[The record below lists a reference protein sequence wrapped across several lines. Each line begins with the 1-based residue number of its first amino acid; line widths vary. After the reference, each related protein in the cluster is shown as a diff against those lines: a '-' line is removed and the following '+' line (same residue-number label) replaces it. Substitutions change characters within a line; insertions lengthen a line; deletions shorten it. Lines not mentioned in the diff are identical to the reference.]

1 MRAEKTFSDPT
12 AQLLSRRITGGS
24 TLSQMKQ
31 LLSFLL
37 FDAGLM
43 RDPLL
48 IYAILSSISRA
59 ALIFS
64 INETAATLA
73 QGMWPIVFLLISA
86 ACSLFFG
93 HLSRVRGHSVVKQ
106 VQHDMRRA
114 MSRRLLAADID
125 FMLRHDK
132 GHVYTVMTQE
142 IQAVSSSSINLI
154 EAAEALLL
162 LMICIPYLFWISWFS
177 GLAALVAVA
186 IGTSGFV
193 FAELPA
199 RRLVERANSST
210 ARFVDRVSDMLAGW
224 MELRLRK
231 SRRVDLARDI
241 DDAIGDVRDL
251 SIEAERRFSTSQA
264 FGQAALIGL
273 ICMVV
278 LLLPRFQGADT
289 TEMFQV
295 MTVVLLAYGPIELVF
310 KALPRLSRS
319 VAAYK
324 KIGDVVFDLQSRQ
337 VEPSEDSD
345 TLSTHGF
352 STIELR
358 NVTAHVGEGGAAGAG
373 QEDAFVLGPVNLILK
388 PGENVFFTGG
398 NGSGKSTLM
407 SLICGLRSPDSGE
420 ILMDGVAV
428 GPDNIAD
435 FRGLFSAVLGE
446 FHLFRNPY
454 GLGKTE
460 QETLA
465 EMIETLGLKHRVDL
479 VDGAFSTLALSTG
492 QRRRLALA
500 VATAENRPVIIL
512 DEYAADQD
520 PESRAFFYDVL
531 LKKMRDTG
539 QLVLVVTHDEQ
550 EYHKSDRLIKM
561 DQGRIVS
568 DQKNPPAKT
577 G

>member
-1 MRAEKTFSDPT
+1 MPVETLPSDPT
-12 AQLLSRRITGGS
+12 AQLLNRRITGGS
-24 TLSQMKQ
+24 TFSQMKQ

-37 FDAGLM
+37 FDAGLL

-48 IYAILSSISRA
+48 IYAVLSSISRA

-73 QGMWPIVFLLISA
+73 QSPLPIVALLISA
-86 ACSLFFG
+86 VFSLYFG
-93 HLSRVRGHSVVKQ
+93 HLSRVRGHAVVKHL
-106 VQHDMRRA
+106 QHDMRRT
-114 MSRRLLAADID
+114 MSRRLMAADID
-125 FMLRHDK
+125 FMLREDK

-142 IQAVSSSSINLI
+142 IQEVSSSSINLI

-162 LMICIPYLFWISWFS
+162 LAICIPYLFWLSWFS
-177 GLAALVAVA
+177 GLAALIAVAV
-186 IGTSGFV
+186 GTSGFV

-199 RRLVERANSST
+199 RRLVERANTSS
-210 ARFVDRVSDMLAGW
+210 ARFVDRVSDMLSGW
-224 MELRLRK
+224 MELRLRQ
-231 SRRVDLARDI
+231 SRRIDLAQDI
-241 DDAIGDVRDL
+241 DNAIVEVRDL
-251 SIEAERRFSTSQA
+251 SIDAERRFSTSQA

-324 KIGDVVFDLQSRQ
+324 KIGDVVYDLQSRQ
-337 VEPSEDSD
+337 VEPADESIKIPPN
-345 TLSTHGF
+345 TF

-358 NVTAHVGEGGAAGAG
+358 NVTAHVGEGGAAGKG
-373 QEDAFVLGPVNLILK
+373 QEDAFVLGPLNLTLK
-388 PGENVFFTGG
+388 PGENVFFVGG

-407 SLICGLRSPDSGE
+407 SLICGLRSPESGE

-428 GPDNIAD
+428 NPENIAN
-435 FRGLFSAVLGE
+435 FRGLFSAVLGD
-446 FHLFRNPY
+446 FHLFRSPY
-454 GLGKTE
+454 GLSQPE
-460 QETLA
+460 QEILA
-465 EMIETLGLKHRVDL
+465 EMIETLGLRHRVGL
-479 VDGAFSTLALSTG
+479 IDGAFSTLALSTG

-500 VATAENRPVIIL
+500 VATAERRPVIIL

-520 PESRAFFYDVL
+520 PESRAYFYDEL
-531 LKKMRDTG
+531 LKNMRDAG
-539 QLVLVVTHDEQ
+539 KLVLVVTHDEH
-550 EYHKSDRLIKM
+550 EYSKCDRLIKM
-561 DQGRIVS
+561 EQGKIVS
-568 DQKNPPAKT
+568 DQPNPPADE